1 MPNVANGFML
11 TLAPSG
17 RLKSSIVIRV
27 SFNLV
32 KSFGVFMVHGTDETG
47 PLKKRI
53 KELEEENH
61 TLTKII
67 FKAPIPIFVLDKNHK
82 ITHFNQALEEL
93 TGFTSTQMKG
103 TDHQWKAFY
112 TNKRPVMADL
122 IINQPSN
129 QDKSPDQEI
138 IAHYGVKYDRTIL
151 GKEQFAATDFFPDL
165 PPEGRWLF
173 FTAAT
178 FTDSKGEIAGAVET
192 LQDVTEKKIQD
203 RKINDL
209 YRIYRNILEFI
220 PYPIIVY
227 GDKGIVSY
235 VNPAFTTTFG
245 WTLEELFDKP
255 LPFVPPFLEDETHD
269 ILTQFKE
276 DKQLG
281 RYETQRL
288 TQDGRI
294 LDVVI
299 WAASH
304 TRFKENIIENFVILR
319 NITEEK
325 RLAANNKTIMRISAA
340 LPEYTDLEELM
351 NYITKEVKGLLNTE
365 GAVILLYDEIK
376 EDLFFLG
383 ASYDDSDTE
392 ERAREVRFTLDEVF
406 AGRVIK
412 TGLHFLEN
420 NANDSI
426 ENYMERDKKLG
437 YQTRSI
443 MGVPI
448 KSDGRIIGVLCAI
461 NKKQNLFDDNDLE
474 LMTMIGG
481 TAAISIENA
490 RFSDAL
496 KEAYRDVAS
505 LNRAKGKAINHLSHE
520 LKTPVAILTGSLQIL
535 RKKLAALPNVKMDA
549 TLNRIERNLS
559 RIVDIQ
565 DEVADIMENKTY
577 AARALLLK
585 MLETCQDE
593 LETLM
598 EGYIHDDNF
607 NPDNLGESVRKLID
621 KKFGHRSQHHRSID
635 ISTAFQSLYAKIIP
649 GFHFRRIEI
658 NNDIQEALPPL
669 LMPTDVLNKVMG
681 GLIKNAIEN
690 TPDQG
695 RIDISAIS
703 TDKGILFKVHDFG
716 VGIEADHQKRIFEGF
731 FTTQESLLYSTKNP
745 FDFNAGGKGADLLR
759 MKLFSDRLGFTIKL
773 DSKRC
778 CFLLENQ
785 GEICP
790 GDILK
795 CQFCTCQAD
804 CLNSG
809 HTTFSVFFPTEQ

>member
-1 MPNVANGFML
+1 
-11 TLAPSG
+11 
-17 RLKSSIVIRV
+17 
-27 SFNLV
+27 
-32 KSFGVFMVHGTDETG
+32 MVHGTDETDA
-47 PLKKRI
+47 LKKRI
-53 KELEEENH
+53 KDLEEENH
-61 TLTKII
+61 RLTKII

-93 TGFTSTQMKG
+93 TGFTGKQMKG
-103 TDHQWKAFY
+103 TDHQWKSFY
-112 TNKRPVMADL
+112 TKKRPVMADL
-122 IINQPSN
+122 IINRRSN
-129 QDKSPDQEI
+129 QDKSSEQEI
-138 IAHYGVKYDRTIL
+138 IAHYGLKYDRTIL
-151 GKEQFAATDFFPDL
+151 DKERFAATDFFPDL

-173 FTAAT
+173 FTAAA
-178 FTDSKGEIAGAVET
+178 FTDSSGEIAGAVET
-192 LQDVTEKKIQD
+192 LQDVTENKIQE
-203 RKINDL
+203 RKIKEL

-245 WTLEELFDKP
+245 WTLEELFGKP
-255 LPFVPPFLEDETHD
+255 LPFVPPFLKDETHD

-288 TQDGRI
+288 TRDGRI

-304 TRFKENIIENFVILR
+304 TRFKENKIENFVILR

-325 RLAANNKTIMRISAA
+325 RLASNNKTIMRISAA

-351 NYITKEVKGLLNTE
+351 NYLTREIKELLNVE
-365 GAVILLYDEIK
+365 GAIVLLYDEIK
-376 EDLFFLG
+376 ENLFSMG
-383 ASYDDSDTE
+383 ASYDDSDTQ
-392 ERAREVRFTLDEVF
+392 ERAREFRFNLDEVF
-406 AGRVIK
+406 AGKVMK
-412 TGLHFLEN
+412 TGQAEVV
-420 NANDSI
+420 NDPEI
-426 ENYMERDKKLG
+426 LLKTYPEREKKLG
-437 YQTRSI
+437 YQTQNI

-448 KSDGRIIGVLCAI
+448 RSDGRIIGVLCAI
-461 NKKQNLFDDNDLE
+461 NKKQNLFDDNDME

-535 RKKLAALPNVKMDA
+535 RKKLTLLPNVKMDA

-577 AARALLLK
+577 ATRALMLK
-585 MLETCQDE
+585 MLESCQDE

-598 EGYIHDDNF
+598 EKIIHGDDF
-607 NPDNLGESVRKLID
+607 DPDSLGESVRKLID
-621 KKFGHRSQHHRSID
+621 KKFGHRLQHHKSID
-635 ISTAFQSLYAKIIP
+635 IATAFRSLYDEMIP

-658 NNDIQEALPPL
+658 NKEIQETLPPL
-669 LMPTDVLNKVMG
+669 LMPTDVLNKIME
-681 GLIKNAIEN
+681 GLTKNAIEN

-695 RIDISAIS
+695 RIDISV
-703 TDKGILFKVHDFG
+703 TGENRGILFRVHDFG
-716 VGIEADHQKRIFEGF
+716 VGIEQDNQKRIFEGF
-731 FTTQESLLYSTKNP
+731 FTTQESLLYSTKTP

-778 CFLLENQ
+778 CFLMENP

-809 HTTFSVFFPTEQ
+809 HTTFSVFFPNEQ